1 MTGVSAPPFFFA
13 RVLPVRRESTY
24 REGGSSGPH
33 IPLMKGGIEMAKKT
47 AKKATKKAAKKR

>member
-1 MTGVSAPPFFFA
+1 LCSHPSGSPGVDIA
-13 RVLPVRRESTY
+13 RAARQ
-24 REGGSSGPH
+24 PH